1 MRRNTTKLQFP
12 DPKQIQMLTD
22 QSNDALRVTAET
34 GKITVLLFF
43 FFYPDSSRKI
53 DAFSGVSSFFILQD

>member
-1 MRRNTTKLQFP
+1 MRRNTRKLQFP

-22 QSNDALRVTAET
+22 QSNDALRVTVET

-43 FFYPDSSRKI
+43 FFTQTVLEK
-53 DAFSGVSSFFILQD
+53 